1 MRAFLCLP
9 ATLLLTAIMAGGAG
23 CASPSDATGTGGTGN
38 SAGTTGDAG
47 TIGTAGTS
55 GTTGTAGSAPTCG
68 PQTAPGP
75 SGGANFPFPQH
86 KLSPN
91 CGYPSS
97 CNDADVM
104 MSWNTYKSKMIVNN
118 GGGLRVQRPENGNDT
133 VSEGIAYGML
143 MAVYMADKTT
153 FDGLWAYA
161 KAHRDGKG
169 LMNWHLD
176 ANGGTVGS
184 GAATDAD
191 EDMAFA
197 LIQADKQWGG
207 YSSDASTLVGAILAS
222 EVSGSNVLLPDD
234 SGNMNSDVSPSYF
247 APAYYKAFATFNA
260 RWTMVADR
268 SYTIL
273 NSCAN
278 ATTGLVADWCTQSG
292 GVSSRSNPPRY
303 YYDAARTP
311 FRIAQDACW
320 NNDSRATAYLA
331 KVAAFFNGLGP
342 TGIRDGY
349 NLDGT
354 SPGSNAGIM
363 VFEGPAGTAMMPSK
377 ATYASFLLQNY
388 ARVVVTSKSG
398 TASAYN
404 YYNGSWGVMTLMM
417 MTGNMTPF

>member
-1 MRAFLCLP
+1 MGGSG
-9 ATLLLTAIMAGGAG
+9 AIG
-23 CASPSDATGTGGTGN
+23 CASPSNNPMEGTGGSGN

-47 TIGTAGTS
+47 TTGMA
-55 GTTGTAGSAPTCG
+55 GTTGTAGTTGSGGSSPTTCG

-86 KLSPN
+86 KLSAN
-91 CGYPSS
+91 CGYPTS

-104 MSWNTYKSKMIVNN
+104 TSWNTFKTKMIVNN
-118 GGGLRVQRPENGNDT
+118 GGGLRVQRPENSNDT

-143 MAVYMADKTT
+143 MAVYLVDKTT

-161 KAHRDGKG
+161 KAHKNGKG
-169 LMNWHLD
+169 LMNWHID
-176 ANGGTVGS
+176 ANGGTVGN

-197 LIQADKQWGG
+197 LMMADKQWGG
-207 YSSDASTLVGAILAS
+207 YASDASGLVGSILAS
-222 EVSGSNVLLPDD
+222 EVTSSNLLLPDD
-234 SGNMNSDVSPSYF
+234 SGNMSSDINPSYF
-247 APAYYKAFATFNA
+247 APAYYKLFATYNA
-260 RWTMVADR
+260 RWTMVADQ
-268 SYTIL
+268 SYTML
-273 NSCAN
+273 NRCAN
-278 ATTGLVADWCTQSG
+278 ATTGLVADWCTQQGGTSG
-292 GVSSRSNPPRY
+292 RSNPPRY

-320 NNDSRATAYLA
+320 NNDSRAVTYLA

-354 SPGSNAGIM
+354 SPGANAGIM
-363 VFEGPAGTAMMPSK
+363 VFEGPVGVGMMPSK

-388 ARVVVTSKSG
+388 TRVAVTSKSG
-398 TASAYN
+398 TSSAYN
-404 YYNGSWGVMTLMM
+404 YYNGAWGVLTLMM